1 MRVFLAVFLFLS
13 TISLN
18 AQFEHLL
25 RYEIEHGWDNTDYV
39 VIPNQE
45 KGVLVIQPQ
54 IGLTANTYPII
65 FHHLNRNLEFQWAD
79 TLTVNKRL
87 QLRGYHFTG
96 DKTILLFQNIQLN
109 RLIKIVSVDLN
120 EEEIKEYEPK
130 SIVDLYIE
138 EFEVVN
144 NHAIIGGYIQN
155 RPAVFAYDLTNDKV
169 RTLSNVFQN
178 NSELV
183 EVRVNSD
190 SLTFNVLSSIQN
202 AQRDRTIMVNT
213 YDYAGNAIRN
223 YQLNT
228 DKDHHL
234 LNGISSSI
242 LDKEQ
247 VVVGL
252 YCVKSG
258 TFPSGIY
265 FNHVDRTGRQTM
277 RYLNFGD
284 FKTFLDHN
292 GERRAEKLKEKAL
305 ESKSSSRE
313 WRYKIDALFS
323 EMVESNGKLL
333 LMGEFYK
340 PEQMST
346 QDYMRAKHGLTDYR
360 PRDIEWYG
368 DPNYR
373 LNNIGSANYMGRAET
388 RFTHAFALQMDL
400 KGNVLWDS
408 SMDIEEDQSR
418 PLRNFG
424 AFQWMGNEAYYTFYY
439 DEELIGQVLGSEP
452 GERLV
457 DELSL
462 MSDEEKLRYEKE
474 EFQGMVGW
482 YDNKFLVYGVQNIRG
497 SENSGN
503 RRVFFLNAI
512 AVNRGSSIEH

>member
-1 MRVFLAVFLFLS
+1 MKRFLAVWLLLS
-13 TISLN
+13 TVSLK

-25 RYEIEHGWDNTDYV
+25 RYENEHGWDNIDYV

-45 KGVLVIQPQ
+45 KGVLIIQPQ
-54 IGLTANTYPII
+54 IGVSANTYPIV
-65 FHHLNRNLEFQWAD
+65 FHHLDKNLEFQWAD

-96 DKTILLFQNIQLN
+96 DKTILLFQNVQLN
-109 RLIKIVSVDLN
+109 RLIKVVSVDLN
-120 EEEIKEYEPK
+120 KEEVMEFEPK
-130 SIVDLYIE
+130 SIVDLHIE

-202 AQRDRTIMVNT
+202 AQKDRTIMVNT

-228 DKDHHL
+228 EKDHHL

-258 TFPSGIY
+258 TFPSGMY

-277 RYLNFGD
+277 RYLNFGEFD
-284 FKTFLDHN
+284 TFLDHN
-292 GERRAEKLKEKAL
+292 GERRAEKLKERAL
-305 ESKSSSRE
+305 ASKTSSRE

-323 EMVESNGKLL
+323 ELVEYDDKLL

-360 PRDIEWYG
+360 PQDLERFG

-373 LNNIGSANYMGRAET
+373 LNNIGSANYLGRAET

-400 KGNVLWDS
+400 KGNPLWDA
-408 SMDIEEDQSR
+408 SMEIEEDQSR

-424 AFQWMGNEAYYTFYY
+424 AFQWMGNEAFYSFY
-439 DEELIGQVLGSEP
+439 FEEELIGRVLAKEPSERFLD
-452 GERLV
+452 G
-457 DELSL
+457 LSL
-462 MSDEEKLRYEKE
+462 MSEDDKLRYEKE
-474 EFQGMVGW
+474 EYQGIIGW

-497 SENSGN
+497 SENEGN
-503 RRVFFLNAI
+503 RRVFFLNAV
-512 AVNRGSSIEH
+512 AMNRALSIED